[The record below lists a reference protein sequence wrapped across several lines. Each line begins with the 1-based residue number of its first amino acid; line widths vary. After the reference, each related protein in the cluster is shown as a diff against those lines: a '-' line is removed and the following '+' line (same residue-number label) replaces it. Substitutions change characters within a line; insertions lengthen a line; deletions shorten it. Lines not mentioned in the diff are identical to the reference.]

1 VNAVRNFADITGTAL
16 LKKFLESKSGTLY
29 FDTTGPVLA
38 MIVRHFDR
46 DLPPALVKP
55 FAELTSAARSWIE
68 QHPDVA
74 RWVAIEP
81 VIESGADFTA
91 RRHHVYYQSLR
102 SYDEP
107 DEDDPIEPPDE
118 LAPMRAAVRAA
129 LGHPEDERA
138 QIVEAVIA
146 RSLLGAT
153 GKTYLG
159 RDRFIVVELTPTR
172 VELERF
178 AAAS

>member
-1 VNAVRNFADITGTAL
+1 MNAVRNFANITKTAQ
-16 LKKFLESKSGTLY
+16 LKQFLESKSGTLY
-29 FDTTGPVLA
+29 FDTVGPA
-38 MIVRHFDR
+38 PTMIVRHFDR
-46 DLPPALVKP
+46 DLPPALVQP
-55 FAELTSAARSWIE
+55 FVELTAAARRWLE

-107 DEDDPIEPPDE
+107 DEDAPIEPPDE
-118 LAPMRAAVRAA
+118 LAPMRAAARAA

-146 RSLLGAT
+146 RSLLGST

-159 RDRFIVVELTPTR
+159 RERFIIVELTPTR
-172 VELERF
+172 AELERF
-178 AAAS
+178 TAGA

>member
-1 VNAVRNFADITGTAL
+1 MRSFSDITETIA
-16 LKKFLESKSGTLY
+16 LKKFLESTSGTLY
-29 FDTTGPVLA
+29 FDTVAPTPT

-46 DLPPALVKP
+46 DLPPTLVTA
-55 FAELTSAARSWIE
+55 FAELTSAARRWLE

-81 VIESGADFTA
+81 VIESGTDFTA

-107 DEDDPIEPPDE
+107 DEDEPIEPPDE

-129 LGHPEDERA
+129 LGHPEAERA
-138 QIVEAVIA
+138 QIVEDVIA
-146 RSLLGAT
+146 RSLLGPT

-159 RDRFIVVELTPTR
+159 QDRFIVVELSPTR
-172 VELERF
+172 AELERF
-178 AAAS
+178 AASS

>member
-1 VNAVRNFADITGTAL
+1 MRSFADITETAR

-29 FDTTGPVLA
+29 FDTTGPA
-38 MIVRHFDR
+38 ATMIVRHFDR
-46 DLPPALVKP
+46 DLPPALVRP
-55 FAELTSAARSWIE
+55 FVALNAAARSWLE
-68 QHPDVA
+68 HHPEVA

-81 VIESGADFTA
+81 VLEAGADFTA

-129 LGHPEDERA
+129 LGHAGDERA
-138 QIVEAVIA
+138 RIIEDVVA
-146 RSLLGAT
+146 RSLLGST

-159 RDRFIVVELTPTR
+159 RDRFVVVELTPTR
-172 VELERF
+172 AELERF
-178 AAAS
+178 AATQ

>member
-1 VNAVRNFADITGTAL
+1 MRSFADITETARF
-16 LKKFLESKSGTLY
+16 KKFLESKSGTLY
-29 FDTTGPVLA
+29 FDIVGPEPTML
-38 MIVRHFDR
+38 VRHFDR
-46 DLPPALVKP
+46 DLPPELVRS
-55 FAELTSAARSWIE
+55 FVELTAAARSWLE

-81 VIESGADFTA
+81 VIESGADFTV

-129 LGHPEDERA
+129 LGHARGERA
-138 QIVEAVIA
+138 QTVEDVVA
-146 RSLLGAT
+146 RSLLGST

-159 RDRFIVVELTPTR
+159 QERFIVVELTPTR
-172 VELERF
+172 AELERF
-178 AAAS
+178 ASAP